1 MGKAFLA
8 LAAAAAISLGAAGGM
23 LGACGPFTDVP
34 DGVFCQFVLE
44 IFTLGITTGTTPT
57 TYDPTAN
64 VSRLQMAA
72 FLSRSVDGVLKRGS
86 RRTAINRQYTAQ
98 NGAALLTVSI
108 GINPRQIQSDGVDVW
123 AAVASGNSV
132 LRLRGTD
139 GAILGVWSANFPS
152 GLVVAMG
159 RVFVAGNGTLKRIDP
174 TQPPGP
180 ATVVAGPLGINS
192 VGAAYDGGRIWTAN
206 FGMTIFGNPGGVS
219 IVTPGATIPWTVTT
233 VTAGFQSVF
242 GLVYDGSSMWA
253 TDYDAAT
260 LLKLDSSGAVLQ
272 TVPTGAR
279 PGQPVFDGANI
290 WVPSDSGTLTVV
302 RASNGAVLQ
311 NLTGNGMANSIS
323 AAFDGQR
330 ILVTNYN
337 PGSVSFFKAADLTTL
352 GSVSIDLPGGI
363 VPYGACSDG
372 VNFWVSGG
380 ANSLGQPRIV
390 RF

>member
-1 MGKAFLA
+1 MRKALLA
-8 LAAAAAISLGAAGGM
+8 LAAAAAISIGAAGGM

-57 TYDPTAN
+57 TYDPAAN

-72 FLSRSVDGVLKRGS
+72 FLSRTVDGALKRGS

-98 NGAALLTVSI
+98 TSAALLTVSI
-108 GINPRQIQSDGVDVW
+108 GNYPRQIQRGGVDVW
-123 AAVASGNSV
+123 VAATSENSV
-132 LRLRGTD
+132 VRLRGTD
-139 GAILGVWSANFPS
+139 GAILGTWSANFPS
-152 GLVVAMG
+152 SILVAMG
-159 RVFVAGNGTLKRIDP
+159 RVFTAGNGLLKRIDP

-180 ATVVAGPLGINS
+180 ATVVSSLLGINS
-192 VGAAYDGGRIWTAN
+192 IGTAYDGGRIWTAN
-206 FGMTIFGNPGGVS
+206 FGMTVFGNTGGVS

-233 VTAGFQSVF
+233 LTAGFQSVS
-242 GLVYDGSSMWA
+242 GILYDGANIWA
-253 TDYDAAT
+253 TDYDAST

-272 TVPTGAR
+272 TIPTGAR
-279 PGQPVFDGANI
+279 PFQPVFDGANI

-311 NLTGNGMANSIS
+311 NLTGNGMDNSVS

-337 PGSVSFFKAADLTTL
+337 PGSVSFFKAADLTPL
-352 GSVSIDLPGGI
+352 GSVSIGPGGGFL
-363 VPYGACSDG
+363 PYGACSDG

-380 ANSLGQPRIV
+380 ASTGQPRI
-390 RF
+390 